1 MITMNAIQW
10 PEKWIPGETD
20 NFVSNEVIVK
30 GLDFNKNEAGEAI
43 QLPFLSKAQE
53 LYSQAEKSGLGEMDM
68 AAVYHYLEKGEH

>member
-10 PEKWIPGETD
+10 PKKWILGETD

-30 GLDFNKNEAGEAI
+30 GLDFNKVV
-43 QLPFLSKAQE
+43 QHLPFLFKAQE
-53 LYSQAEKSGLGEMDM
+53 LYSQAEKSGLGELDM